1 MISRRRPCH
10 SGPGRSSK
18 CCDEGDGGLMNLKVF
33 TGNSNRPLAQ
43 GICEVLG
50 IEPGAMEFVQFSN
63 ENIKV
68 KIEENVRGCDVF
80 YIQTSCPPVN
90 DHLMEL
96 LIALDALK
104 YASAGR
110 ITAVL
115 PYYPYGLADSKD
127 EPRISVA
134 GRLMA
139 DLVTEAGADR
149 ILTMTLHSPQIMGFC
164 RIPADQLSGVPTIC
178 DHFAAQLDLS
188 NAVAAAPDISHAKVT
203 EVYAKRLGLPLVV
216 IDNRESSEG
225 EMGVHGVIG
234 EVEGKDAIIFDDEII
249 TGARALTGTDAL
261 LKNGARSV
269 HMGCVHGTLADDA
282 RQSIASSPMASL
294 AVTNTVPQPPDA
306 EKVTV
311 CSVAEHFA
319 HAIQAIHQETSI
331 STLFT

>member
-1 MISRRRPCH
+1 M
-10 SGPGRSSK
+10 
-18 CCDEGDGGLMNLKVF
+18 DLKVF

-43 GICEVLG
+43 GICQALG
-50 IEPGAMEFVQFSN
+50 QEPGAMQYLQFSN

-68 KIEENVRGCDVF
+68 KIEENVRGSDVF
-80 YIQTSCPPVN
+80 FIQTSCPPVN

-139 DLVTEAGADR
+139 DLITEAGADR

-164 RIPADQLSGVPTIC
+164 RIPVDQLSGVPTIC
-178 DHFAAQLDLS
+178 DHFGRQLDLDG
-188 NAVAAAPDISHAKVT
+188 AVAAAPDISRAKVT
-203 EVYAKRLGLPLVV
+203 EAYAKRLGLPLVV

-225 EMGVHGVIG
+225 DVRVHGVIG
-234 EVEGKDAIIFDDEII
+234 DVDGRDVIIFDDEII
-249 TGARALTGTDAL
+249 TGARALTGVEAL
-261 LKNGARSV
+261 LEHGARSV
-269 HMGCVHGTLADDA
+269 HTGCVHGTLSGDA
-282 RQSIASSPMASL
+282 REKVASSPMASL
-294 AVTNTVPQPPDA
+294 AVTDTVPQPA
-306 EKVTV
+306 GASKVTV
-311 CSVAEHFA
+311 CTVADHFA
-319 HAIQAIHQETSI
+319 HAIQAIYQETSI